1 MNVYPCRRCGKLDI
15 GAYCLDCIT
24 IGRLLK
30 DDMIEYE
37 GGADLE
43 DVKLSGLEPEMTE
56 EEYRRLFNLAR
67 TSLDVTTELQPE
79 IEGARK
85 TGKSFADM
93 TMEEKTDHIEFLS
106 RCMRKIKIFKNSAAL
121 AKQEALMALSEEER
135 VKVRDYDKKY
145 KPKPRTAENE
155 EKRSPAERKAMSP
168 EEKFIEML
176 TKSLGSREQAIKF
189 VEAQKKAKG

>member
-1 MNVYPCRRCGKLDI
+1 MK
-15 GAYCLDCIT
+15 
-24 IGRLLK
+24 
-30 DDMIEYE
+30 EYE

-67 TSLDVTTELQPE
+67 VSKDISTEIIPIVADLT
-79 IEGARK
+79 K

-135 VKVRDYDKKY
+135 AKVRDYDKKY
-145 KPKPRTAENE
+145 KPKARTTE
-155 EKRSPAERKAMSP
+155 EGDVKRSPAERKSMSP
-168 EEKFIEML
+168 EEKLIEML
-176 TKSLGSREQAIKF
+176 AKQLGSREAAVKF
-189 VEAQKKAKG
+189 VESQKKAKG

>member
-1 MNVYPCRRCGKLDI
+1 MNVYPCRICGKIDI
-15 GAYCLDCIT
+15 GAFCIDCIH
-24 IGRLLK
+24 IGRVMK
-30 DDMIEYE
+30 DYE

-67 TSLDVTTELQPE
+67 TSKDISTEIIPVVADLT
-79 IEGARK
+79 K
-85 TGKSFADM
+85 TGKSFAEM

-135 VKVRDYDKKY
+135 AKVRDYDRKY

-168 EEKFIEML
+168 EEKLIEML
-176 TKSLGSREQAIKF
+176 AKQLGSREAAVKF
-189 VEAQKKAKG
+189 VESQKKAKG